1 MQGVP
6 AEVIGKYTVY
16 SKETAEAM
24 ARGCADAYKADIGI
38 DVTGTMGNIDPANS
52 GASLADLETHV
63 ARKNERKNQKK
74 IKGRENE

>member
-6 AEVIGKYTVY
+6 AEVIGKYAVY

-63 ARKNERKNQKK
+63 ARENERKKPKK
-74 IKGRENE
+74 DKRKRK